1 MGFLLA
7 GVSLNCDRIV
17 DCHHCVFNVS
27 EIVGAV
33 GICAV
38 LMTTGVT

>member
-17 DCHHCVFNVS
+17 DGHHRVFDVS
-27 EIVGAV
+27 EIDAV
-33 GICAV
+33 SISAV
-38 LMTTGVT
+38 LLTTGVT